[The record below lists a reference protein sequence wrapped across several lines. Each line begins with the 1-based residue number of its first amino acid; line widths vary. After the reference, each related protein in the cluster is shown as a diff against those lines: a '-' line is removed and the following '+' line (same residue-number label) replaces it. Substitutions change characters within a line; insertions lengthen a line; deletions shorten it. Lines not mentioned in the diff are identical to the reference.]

1 MPPPSRFAPPPPRML
16 SWGPWRRREML
27 TRCTADFSSVMCIP
41 LDDHGFHRGH
51 AVFDTAMLRDGH
63 LYDLEGHIA
72 RFFRSAEAARIAL
85 PASFSRARVRDLCLA
100 TAAAGGV
107 RERGSVRY
115 WLSAGRGGFGL
126 SPAECQP
133 RHTSPSGPLT
143 AQLYVAAIEDGPPTA
158 RPEVGWRL
166 VTSGVEAKPPY
177 FATLKSTNYLPNVL
191 CVMDAQA
198 VGCDQGVFLD
208 PDGSVLEGPN
218 MNLAIVAGGELVTP
232 PFDSVLAGRTV
243 QRAMELA
250 EEAVEAG
257 RLPGVSRV
265 RFGKFDL
272 EAAKTAAEVMVL
284 GSGTIVMPVVEW
296 DGEPVGGGAPG
307 PAALALRSAVA
318 ADMRPRPGSPL
329 HLPVP
334 YAAYGT

>member
-1 MPPPSRFAPPPPRML
+1 
-16 SWGPWRRREML
+16 
-27 TRCTADFSSVMCIP
+27 MCVP

-63 LYDLEGHIA
+63 LYDLEGHLA

-85 PASFSRARVRDLCLA
+85 PISLSRSRVRELCLA

-126 SPAECQP
+126 SPGECV
-133 RHTSPSGPLT
+133 SASGEGGT
-143 AQLYVAAIEDGPPTA
+143 AQLYIAAIEDGPPTA
-158 RPEVGWRL
+158 RPEIGWRL
-166 VTSGVEAKPPY
+166 VTSGVEAKPPS

-198 VGCDQGVFLD
+198 AGGDQGVFLD
-208 PDGSVLEGPN
+208 TEGSVLEGPN
-218 MNLAIVAGGELVTP
+218 MNLAIVVGGELVTP

-250 EEAVEAG
+250 EEAAAAG

-265 RFGKFDL
+265 RFGKFGL
-272 EAAKTAAEVMVL
+272 EAAQSAAEVMVL
-284 GSGTIVMPVVEW
+284 GSGTLVMPVVEW
-296 DGEPVGGGAPG
+296 DGDPVGGGAPG
-307 PAALALRSAVA
+307 PAALALRSAIA